1 MSCKGPEMGVNP
13 LFKKEQGGQ
22 CVWRRM
28 SKRKSGRKISHR
40 SNEGQ
45 NQGEVYKR
53 MSGVW
58 LLI

>member
-1 MSCKGPEMGVNP
+1 MGANP
-13 LFKKEQGGQ
+13 PFKKEQGGQ

-45 NQGEVYKR
+45 NQGEVYKG